1 MLQETAKQI
10 IRTGKNAFLTGAAGT
25 GKTRVTSEIIEESR
39 SKGKTVAVVAPTGIA
54 ALNVKGKTLNSFF
67 GFGMINFR
75 NGVEFTFNAWLKD
88 NKRNRRKKTE
98 LWNTDILIIDEIS
111 MVSNPMFS
119 FLDSIMKWAKNST
132 SPFGGVQVIVVGDF
146 AQLPPIEKFFVKKF
160 AWQSP
165 AWKEADF
172 RTCYLHKIYRQNE
185 DDFLVDILNDVRNAN
200 ITDETI
206 KLMDKLMD
214 NPISKTAVRLYTTKM
229 DVENEN
235 YSELAKLQGE
245 EHIYKGEESGA
256 EYSASEAK
264 SIE

>member
-214 NPISKTAVRLYTTKM
+214 NPISKQLLGCIPRKWM
-229 DVENEN
+229 
-235 YSELAKLQGE
+235 
-245 EHIYKGEESGA
+245 
-256 EYSASEAK
+256 
-264 SIE
+264 